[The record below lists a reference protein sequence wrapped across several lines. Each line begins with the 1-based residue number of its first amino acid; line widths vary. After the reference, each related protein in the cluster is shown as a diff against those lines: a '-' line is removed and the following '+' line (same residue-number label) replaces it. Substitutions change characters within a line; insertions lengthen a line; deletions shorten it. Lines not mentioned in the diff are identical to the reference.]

1 MLCWNVKE
9 TGKNVGGQREIVS
22 EFDEAANKENLFC
35 VSSFCVCRVV
45 CATISQPPLGGC
57 ALAGISSPHPRQRL
71 QDRAVQ
77 LCTKQIIYHFVSVYD
92 LRPQRGGG
100 LKSAAENRSD
110 SPPLPDVAKTWRRM
124 KAKYK
129 EILMIQSSVTVYFLF
144 VKT

>member
-1 MLCWNVKE
+1 MSKKR
-9 TGKNVGGQREIVS
+9 GKTL
-22 EFDEAANKENLFC
+22 EANGKLFL
-35 VSSFCVCRVV
+35 SSTRRQIKRICFVFLLSAFVALFAPR
-45 CATISQPPLGGC
+45 SQPPLGGC

-92 LRPQRGGG
+92 LRPRGGG

-129 EILMIQSSVTVYFLF
+129 EILMIQSSATVYFLF